1 MISSDFRAE
10 ARRKLAGKW
19 GKTASI
25 TLAYFAIFFVISFI
39 EGFFPD
45 SAKWVF
51 SIVNA
56 VIEIPLGVGLIFA
69 FFKVFN
75 DEDVKAFDFFELGFS
90 NFKKAWGITFQT
102 FLKMIVPVILV
113 IVAYIILI
121 IGTAGAVTSTM
132 FSSSSASAGF
142 TLLTI
147 IGFILLIASMIW
159 AVTKSYY
166 YQLAYIVAA
175 ENPDITSKDAV
186 LKSEELMKG
195 NRAKLFYLQLSFIGW
210 SILAA
215 FTFGIGMLWL
225 TPYIQFAIIAFYKY
239 VSENN
244 SAVEVKVEENSI
256 DNDEPIKGND

>member
-1 MISSDFRAE
+1 MISSDFRTE

-56 VIEIPLGVGLIFA
+56 VIEIPLGVGLIFS

-75 DEDVKAFDFFELGFS
+75 EEDVKAFDFLELGFS

-142 TLLTI
+142 TLLTV

-186 LKSEELMKG
+186 LKSEELMQG

-210 SILAA
+210 SILVA

-239 VSENN
+239 VSGNN
-244 SAVEVKVEENSI
+244 SAVEVKVEENST
-256 DNDEPIKGND
+256 DNDNPIKGND

>member
-121 IGTAGAVTSTM
+121 IGTAGAVASTM

-142 TLLTI
+142 TLLTVV
-147 IGFILLIASMIW
+147 GFILLIASMIW
-159 AVTKSYY
+159 AITKSFY
-166 YQLAYIVAA
+166 YQLAYLVAV
-175 ENPDITSKDAV
+175 ENPDMSAKDAV
-186 LKSEELMKG
+186 LKSEELMQG

-210 SILAA
+210 AILSA
-215 FTFGIGMLWL
+215 FTFGIGILWL
-225 TPYIQFAIIAFYKY
+225 APYMQFAVITFYKY
-239 VSENN
+239 VSGNIQ
-244 SAVEVKVEENSI
+244 KVEATVEEPSK
-256 DNDEPIKGND
+256 DDDEPIK

>member
-1 MISSDFRAE
+1 
-10 ARRKLAGKW
+10 
-19 GKTASI
+19 
-25 TLAYFAIFFVISFI
+25 
-39 EGFFPD
+39 
-45 SAKWVF
+45 
-51 SIVNA
+51 
-56 VIEIPLGVGLIFA
+56 
-69 FFKVFN
+69 
-75 DEDVKAFDFFELGFS
+75 
-90 NFKKAWGITFQT
+90 
-102 FLKMIVPVILV
+102 MIVPVILV

-142 TLLTI
+142 TLLTV

-186 LKSEELMKG
+186 LKSEELMQG

-210 SILAA
+210 SILVA

-239 VSENN
+239 VSGNN